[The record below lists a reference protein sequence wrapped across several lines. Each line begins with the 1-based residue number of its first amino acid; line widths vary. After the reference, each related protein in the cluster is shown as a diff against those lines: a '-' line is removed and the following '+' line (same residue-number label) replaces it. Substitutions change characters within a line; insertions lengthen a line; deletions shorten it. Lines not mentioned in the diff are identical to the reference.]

1 LQQQLEDEIQKLLPL
16 VKDHVI
22 ATSQDKIEKILA
34 DILTD
39 RKLTFLPQKA
49 VQAENSQK

>member
-1 LQQQLEDEIQKLLPL
+1 LQQQLKKKSRSYFL

-34 DILTD
+34 EILTE

-49 VQAENSQK
+49 VQEENSQK